1 MDADPPDAAATPP
14 TRSAYAHAALLD
26 LDPGGD
32 DAAPGAAIT
41 VALCGSWT
49 HEPPCP
55 LAPHH
60 TRAHRSG
67 SEVSLRL
74 LFATRPEDEA
84 RVRALVDEA
93 LDRGWGDGP
102 DGERTAWQ
110 LVWAAPSEVLP
121 EEQDHARR
129 LIRS

>member
-41 VALCGSWT
+41 VALCGSWS

-67 SEVSLRL
+67 NEVTLRL
-74 LFATRPEDEA
+74 LFAADPDDES
-84 RVRALVDEA
+84 RVRALIEEA
-93 LDRGWGDGP
+93 LARGWGDGP
-102 DGERTAWQ
+102 DGARTSWQ
-110 LVWAAPSEVLP
+110 LVWAAPSEVRP
-121 EEQDHARR
+121 GEEDHARR
-129 LIRS
+129 LMRS

>member
-1 MDADPPDAAATPP
+1 MEAEKRRAHPP
-14 TRSAYAHAALLD
+14 TRAAYAHDAVLD

-32 DAAPGAAIT
+32 DAAPGGAIT
-41 VALCGSWT
+41 VALCGSWS

-67 SEVSLRL
+67 TAVTLRL
-74 LFATRPEDEA
+74 LFAAEPEDEP
-84 RVRALVDEA
+84 RVRALVEEA

-102 DGERTAWQ
+102 DGARTAWQ
-110 LVWAAPSEVLP
+110 LVWAAPSPVLP
-121 EEQDHARR
+121 EEEEHAQR